1 VDAIMTRLIRM
12 LKINIKQTKGIKLS
26 VFDRI
31 TEFIDN
37 NSFIG
42 KIRNW
47 WYSISAFICN
57 LPMFIKFAWG
67 YRAWDYTFNIEIFVT
82 LLETTAKNIK
92 EHGHAVNSEKCAR
105 RAYTAAGLLR
115 KAYLENVSNNTFK
128 YLYKKYGY
136 SFSKNYKIPS
146 IEISHRIDKMRESAH
161 KREDREE
168 KALKENAWKYIH
180 KYIEHLW
187 D

>member
-1 VDAIMTRLIRM
+1 MSRLTRM
-12 LKINIKQTKGIKLS
+12 LRRNTKEIQGHKVSI
-26 VFDRI
+26 FDRI

-42 KIRNW
+42 SIRNW

-57 LPMFIKFAWG
+57 LPMFIRFAWG
-67 YRAWDYTFNIEIFVT
+67 YRAWDYTFNIEIFVK

-92 EHGHAVNSEKCAR
+92 EHGHAVNSGKCAR
-105 RAYTAAGLLR
+105 RAFTAAGLLR
-115 KAYLENVSNNTFK
+115 KAYLENTSNKTVS

-136 SFSKNYKIPS
+136 SFLRNYKEPS
-146 IEISHRIDKMRESAH
+146 KEIADRIDKMTHVAQ
-161 KREDREE
+161 KREDKEE
-168 KALKENAWKYIH
+168 KALKEAAWKYLH
-180 KYIEHLW
+180 KYIEHMW